1 MNKAVVAVSL
11 LLLIIGVALAFCVQE
26 TNVREGVIQEK
37 IISPKPPDKLNPGNV
52 TGWAFGVEKSKG
64 IRLELNISA
73 SAEVRVIIG
82 KQIDYDYKT
91 RQIIWDE
98 TNIIFNDT
106 GTNFEEKVPIKGK
119 DVNYLAIKNEGS
131 VPVEL
136 YAHVKK
142 IDYIYEQ
149 KYPYS
154 GIGSLI
160 ALLGLALLTYGIIAK
175 PKKKYYVK
183 KRRTSK
189 VPVKQVLLS
198 KNI

>member
-1 MNKAVVAVSL
+1 MNKAVVATSL

-26 TNVREGVIQEK
+26 TKVREEVIQEK
-37 IISPKPPDKLNPGNV
+37 IIPPSPPEKLAPGNT
-52 TGWAFGVEKSKG
+52 TGWAFGFEKFKG

-82 KQIDYDYKT
+82 KYIRYDNFAK
-91 RQIIWDE
+91 QIIWDE
-98 TNIIFNDT
+98 TKTIFNDT
-106 GTNFEEKVPIKGK
+106 GTSFKEEIQIKGK
-119 DVNYLAIKNEGS
+119 DVDYLAIKNEGS

-160 ALLGLALLTYGIIAK
+160 ALLGLALLTYGMIAK
-175 PKKKYYVK
+175 PKKKYYMK
-183 KRRTSK
+183 KRRISRFLRK
-189 VPVKQVLLS
+189 QSFVK
-198 KNI
+198 